1 MPCLILMTMASSY
14 LLLVGIQKG
23 GRRLIRLSNFA
34 SPPNWRTNYITRISL
49 NHEYAKVYPTSDI
62 WRVRSKKMGTI
73 ALARLQYNKSN

>member
-1 MPCLILMTMASSY
+1 MIMASSY

-34 SPPNWRTNYITRISL
+34 SPLNWRTNYITRISL
-49 NHEYAKVYPTSDI
+49 NHEYPKVYPTSGI
-62 WRVRSKKMGTI
+62 RRVCSKKMGTT